1 LALLDSPVIISAV
14 NPAPPS
20 SASPELERALTRAQE
35 LLAQRFGHSSFL
47 PGQEASL
54 ASILSARNLLVVMPT
69 GSGKSLL
76 YQLPALMAEGL
87 TLVVSP
93 LIALM
98 KDQVDELNRKGI
110 PAAFVNSSLSLEEQR
125 ARLLACGQGK
135 SPLLYVAPERFRS
148 PEFLGLLRR
157 VKVSRLA
164 VDEAHCI
171 SQWGH
176 DFRPDYL
183 RLKYFREQMGRPL
196 VTALTATATPRVQA
210 DIVQSLGLKSDEVD
224 VHVHGFDRPNLVLR
238 VVPAAS
244 ELEKNDFLLAF
255 LKEQRGSGI
264 IYTGTRKMAE
274 KLAERLKPA
283 EPRIGVY
290 HAGMEAEARTAA
302 QEAFLAGRHRVV
314 AATIAFGMGIDKPD
328 VRFVVHY
335 HYPGSVEGYYQEI
348 GRAGRDGLTSH
359 CVLLY
364 SPVDHDLREY
374 FIDLNNPGP
383 DLVEQVYETL
393 WKVPEN
399 PVMLTYRQI
408 AGLCRDEIKEGQVG
422 AAIKLLDGAGVTRA
436 FSGEPKIAVTLD
448 RPGAKVLAQVRGPV
462 QRAVLE
468 ALSGSADLEEPGR
481 FEAGLYQLSRAS
493 GLSEE
498 QVRRA
503 LSALDHDG
511 VISYEPP
518 FRGRGVEKL
527 ADPPP
532 PFRQVPIDWE
542 HQQRHRRAEEE
553 KLAAMEDYI
562 LSPGCRRD
570 FILHYFGEKDSLHC
584 GTCDHCAPVGAPGEQ
599 GPSVLEA
606 EPEIARAALVGA
618 HHLRF
623 PLGKGKLALLLLG
636 SQDQELIAWGL
647 TRNPAYGKVHAKKD
661 RIKKVIDD
669 LTREGYL
676 ERQGEAGRP
685 VVALTERGRQAALAS
700 KLTELFPAPAQRVS
714 AGSAKAN
721 AAGDEDIRVAALKC
735 VAELHYPL
743 GTSRVAE
750 ILGGSKAK
758 WISAFGV
765 DQLAAY
771 GAVSSTQERIR
782 EVIALM
788 LKAGLFRKGGDP
800 LYPVLEMTEAGRV
813 ELERPPAAL
822 PPPSSPAP
830 PSDQKKETTA
840 SDPAASLDSLI
851 QQLLIAEP
859 EAAKAMLAELR
870 LFHPREIAARLAEQF
885 ERTESSR
892 VQARAVWAA
901 GELCESYALAFLLR
915 TAQSRQDNLRRLTAS
930 ALGKV
935 AAAWKSE
942 GDAHRLAL
950 EQARQVLAKLAQDPA
965 PQVREYAQKALGQ
978 FPRSSAPHTGS
989 AR

>member
-1 LALLDSPVIISAV
+1 M
-14 NPAPPS
+14 NPAPP
-20 SASPELERALTRAQE
+20 ASTSPQLEKALARAKE
-35 LLAQRFGHSSFL
+35 LLAERFGHPNFL
-47 PGQEASL
+47 PGQQASL

-76 YQLPALMAEGL
+76 YQLPALMGDGL

-98 KDQVDELNRKGI
+98 KDQVDELTRKGI
-110 PAAFVNSSLSLEEQR
+110 PAAFVNSSLGLEEQR

-157 VKVSRLA
+157 IKVSRLA

-210 DIVQSLGLKSDEVD
+210 DIVQSLGLRPEEVD
-224 VHVHGFDRPNLVLR
+224 VHVHGFDRPNLALQ

-244 ELEKNDFLLAF
+244 DLEKNDFLLPF
-255 LKEQRGSGI
+255 LQAQAGSGI
-264 IYTGTRKMAE
+264 IYTGTRKTAE
-274 KLAERLKPA
+274 KLAEKLQAA
-283 EPRIGVY
+283 EPRLGVY
-290 HAGMEAEARTAA
+290 HAGMEPEARTAA
-302 QEAFLAGRHRVV
+302 QEAFLSGRDRVV
-314 AATIAFGMGIDKPD
+314 VATTAFGMGIDKPD

-335 HYPGSVEGYYQEI
+335 NYPGSVEQYYQEI
-348 GRAGRDGLTSH
+348 GRAGRDGLSSR

-364 SPVDHDLREY
+364 SPVDHGLREY

-393 WKVPEN
+393 WQIPEN

-408 AGLCRDEIKEGQVG
+408 AGLCPDQIKEGQVG
-422 AAIKLLDGAGVTRA
+422 AAIKLLDGAGVSRA
-436 FSGEPKIAVTLD
+436 FSGEPQVAVTLA
-448 RPGAKVLAQVRGPV
+448 RPGAEILAKVRGPV

-468 ALSGSADLEEPGR
+468 ALSGSVDLEEPGR
-481 FEAGLYQLSRAS
+481 FEVGLYQLSRAS
-493 GLSEE
+493 GLSED

-503 LSALDHDG
+503 LSALDADR

-518 FRGRGVEKL
+518 FRGRGLEKL

-562 LSPGCRRD
+562 LSPGCRRE

-584 GTCDHCAPVGAPGEQ
+584 GACDHCAPARVEQRSGSGDVQREREDRKRLRTGKPGAGTGFRSTGPARGPGPTPSPQ
-599 GPSVLEA
+599 AQISISGPGPGVMETS
-606 EPEIARAALVGA
+606 PEIAPWVLLGV

-623 PLGKGKLALLLLG
+623 PLGKGKLAKLITG
-636 SQDQELIAWGL
+636 SRDKELAAWGL
-647 TRNPAYGKVHAKKD
+647 DRNPAYGKVRRKQDVVKWT
-661 RIKKVIDD
+661 IED
-669 LTREGYL
+669 LIREAYL
-676 ERQGEAGRP
+676 EIQGEANRP
-685 VVALTERGRQAALAS
+685 VLALTERGRQAALAV
-700 KLTELFPAPAQRVS
+700 LTEKMPPARQEKSSALPAPKQRRDPE
-714 AGSAKAN
+714 K
-721 AAGDEDIRVAALKC
+721 
-735 VAELHYPL
+735 
-743 GTSRVAE
+743 E
-750 ILGGSKAK
+750 I
-758 WISAFGV
+758 
-765 DQLAAY
+765 
-771 GAVSSTQERIR
+771 SSQGPSILLDHRI
-782 EVIALM
+782 E
-788 LKAGLFRKGGDP
+788 
-800 LYPVLEMTEAGRV
+800 E
-813 ELERPPAAL
+813 
-822 PPPSSPAP
+822 
-830 PSDQKKETTA
+830 
-840 SDPAASLDSLI
+840 
-851 QQLLIAEP
+851 LLIAEP

-870 LFHPREIAARLAEQF
+870 LFHPREIAARLTARF
-885 ERTESSR
+885 EETESSR

-915 TAQSRQDNLRRLTAS
+915 TAVSPQDNLRRLTAS

-942 GDAHRLAL
+942 GEAQRLAL
-950 EQARQVLAKLAQDPA
+950 DQARQVLAQLAQDPA
-965 PQVREYAQKALGQ
+965 TQVRDYAQKALGQ
-978 FPRSSAPHTGS
+978 FPKSSAPRSGN
-989 AR
+989 AQ